1 MQSAIRNPQS
11 GRHGFHFIPSD
22 SAQPQERRKDSETSI
37 SIQPALTVLTLHPL
51 PALALVCPL
60 RINDLT
66 TRSFHC
72 RQLVPLLGILSS
84 HIARPHRIDSTCIR
98 HHLLYSTTKLPSII
112 NLNPSTRNVA
122 LSNPYAGSRL
132 LRIDILTPKYPP
144 PWLGDRLEEVS
155 IPDTRIIA
163 TTSCSI
169 STMTSPSTVAANA
182 QILTTTT

>member
-1 MQSAIRNPQS
+1 MCNPQS
-11 GRHGFHFIPSD
+11 GRHGFHSQQLSPATREKEGFRDI
-22 SAQPQERRKDSETSI
+22 
-37 SIQPALTVLTLHPL
+37 ALTVLTLPPL
-51 PALALVCPL
+51 SGLVWPL

-72 RQLVPLLGILSS
+72 RQLVTLLGILSS
-84 HIARPHRIDSTCIR
+84 HIARPHRIDSICIR
-98 HHLLYSTTKLPSII
+98 HHLLYSSIRISSI
-112 NLNPSTRNVA
+112 NQPNSSSRNPA

-132 LRIDILTPKYPP
+132 LRIDSLTLKYPP

-163 TTSCSI
+163 TTFCSI

-182 QILTTTT
+182 QT